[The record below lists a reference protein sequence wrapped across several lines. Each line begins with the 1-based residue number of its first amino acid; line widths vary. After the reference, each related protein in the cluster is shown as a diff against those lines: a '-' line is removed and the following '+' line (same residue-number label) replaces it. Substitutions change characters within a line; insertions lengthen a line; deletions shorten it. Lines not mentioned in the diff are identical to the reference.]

1 MKRCIWYISKYVS
14 PPDRASAGGRG
25 FMIMRELVRAGH
37 EGVVITS
44 DSNAL
49 AAVPKFP
56 GRFKCEKIDG
66 VQFCWVRTLKYRT
79 AKSLR
84 RILSWLDFEWQLWRL
99 PKGGLPPPDAV
110 IVSSL
115 SLLTILNG
123 LVLRARYRCRL
134 IFEVRDIWPLTL
146 TEEGGVG
153 RWNPFVLLLGFIER
167 IGYRRADE
175 VVGTM
180 PNLGEHVADVLG
192 FPRKVHCIPMGID
205 RATPHH
211 ENSAPDNPLG
221 GLFPQGKFLVAH
233 VGAMGISNALDT
245 FMACAEVMRDETEV
259 HFVTVG
265 NGDLRRAYGSRF
277 GHLPNLTFAPKVSK
291 MDVPGVLAGC
301 DLLYFSVH
309 RSKVWQ
315 YGQSLNKVIDYML
328 AGKPIV
334 ASYTGYPSM
343 INEANCGT
351 FVPAGD
357 VDSLRREIIRYANLP
372 KSERAACGERG
383 RRWILHNRP
392 YDKLA
397 SQYLHILFP
406 VDA

>member
-1 MKRCIWYISKYVS
+1 
-14 PPDRASAGGRG
+14 
-25 FMIMRELVRAGH
+25 MIMRELVRAGH

-49 AAVPKFP
+49 AEVPKFS
-56 GRFKCEKIDG
+56 GRFKHEKIDNL
-66 VQFCWVRTLKYRT
+66 QFCWVRTLKYRT
-79 AKSLR
+79 AQSFR
-84 RILSWLDFEWQLWRL
+84 RILTWLDFEWKLWRL
-99 PKGGLPPPDAV
+99 PKENLPSPDAL

-167 IGYRRADE
+167 LGYRRADE

-180 PNLGEHVADVLG
+180 PNLGEHVAKVLG
-192 FPRKVHCIPMGID
+192 YPRKVHCIPMGID
-205 RATPHH
+205 QDALPLLGS
-211 ENSAPDNPLG
+211 SASNPLSA
-221 GLFPQGKFLVAH
+221 FVPQGKFLVAH

-245 FMACAEVMRDETEV
+245 FMACAEAMRDESAV
-259 HFVTVG
+259 HFITVG
-265 NGDLRRAYGSRF
+265 DGDLRPAYEKKF
-277 GHLPNLTFAPKVSK
+277 GHLPNLTLAPKVAK
-291 MDVPGVLAGC
+291 KDVPGVLAGC
-301 DLLYFSVH
+301 DLLYFSTH

-334 ASYTGYPSM
+334 ASYMGYPSM
-343 INEANCGT
+343 INEANCGKI
-351 FVPAGD
+351 VPPGNCNA
-357 VDSLRREIIRYANLP
+357 LRQEILHFLKMTPI
-372 KSERAACGERG
+372 ERAEIGKRG
-383 RRWILHNRP
+383 RDWILANRT
-392 YDKLA
+392 YESLA
-397 SQYLHILFP
+397 HLYFKILFP
-406 VDA
+406 KE

>member
-1 MKRCIWYISKYVS
+1 
-14 PPDRASAGGRG
+14 
-25 FMIMRELVRAGH
+25 MRELARAGH
-37 EGVVITS
+37 DCVVITS

-49 AAVPKFP
+49 AEVPAFP
-56 GRFKCEKIDG
+56 GRFKCAQIEG
-66 VQFCWVRTLKYRT
+66 VQFCWLRTFKYQT
-79 AKSLR
+79 AKSVR

-99 PKGGLPPPDAV
+99 PKECLPPPEAV

-115 SLLTILNG
+115 SLFTILNG

-167 IGYRRADE
+167 IGYRQADE

-180 PNLGEHVADVLG
+180 PNLGEHVAKVLG
-192 FPRKVHCIPMGID
+192 YSRKVHCIPMGID
-205 RATPHH
+205 RDALPLRGS
-211 ENSAPDNPLG
+211 SADNPLSA
-221 GLFPQGKFLVAH
+221 LLPQGKFLIAH

-245 FMACAEVMRDETEV
+245 FMACAEAMLDQPEV

-265 NGDLRRAYGSRF
+265 DGDLRPAYERRF
-277 GHLPNLTFAPKVSK
+277 GHLPNLTFAPKIPKKV
-291 MDVPGVLAGC
+291 VPGVLAAC
-301 DLLYFSVH
+301 DLLYFSTH
-309 RSKVWQ
+309 PSEVWQ

-343 INEANCGT
+343 INEAGCGT

-357 VDSLRREIIRYANLP
+357 VNCLRREIIRYTSLSAL
-372 KSERAACGERG
+372 ERAACGERG
-383 RRWILHNRP
+383 RQWILHHRP

-397 SQYLHILFP
+397 SQYLRILFP
-406 VDA
+406 ADT

>member
-1 MKRCIWYISKYVS
+1 
-14 PPDRASAGGRG
+14 
-25 FMIMRELVRAGH
+25 MIMRELVRAGH

-49 AAVPKFP
+49 AEVPDFP
-56 GRFKCEKIDG
+56 GRFKCEEIDG
-66 VQFCWVRTLKYRT
+66 VKCCWVRTLKYRT
-79 AKSLR
+79 TKSLR

-123 LVLRARYRCRL
+123 FVLRARYRCRL

-146 TEEGGVG
+146 SEEGGVG

-167 IGYRRADE
+167 IGYRKADE

-205 RATPHH
+205 RGALHH
-211 ENSAPDNPLG
+211 ENSTPDNPLG
-221 GLFPQGKFLVAH
+221 TLFPQGKYLVAH

-245 FMACAEVMRDETEV
+245 FMACAEAMRDESAV

-265 NGDLRRAYGSRF
+265 DGDLRPAYESRF

-291 MDVPGVLAGC
+291 MDVSGVLAGC

-343 INEANCGT
+343 INEANCGK
-351 FVPAGD
+351 FVPSGNCNA
-357 VDSLRREIIRYANLP
+357 LRQEILHFLKMTPI
-372 KSERAACGERG
+372 ERAEIGKRG
-383 RRWILHNRP
+383 RNWILANRT
-392 YDKLA
+392 YESLA
-397 SQYLHILFP
+397 HQYFKILFP
-406 VDA
+406 KE